1 MEKTLKGPRR
11 ARVRSVG
18 PPLVLAA
25 IMWAGSAC
33 GGSSP
38 PPAPGQTRGVA
49 PDLRGSR
56 VIVLPVQVVSGVPG
70 DPYSEL
76 VFTLTDR
83 GRDVDWVLSDEVDEI
98 LARSPAVQARTRGL
112 PVGFF
117 LQAEVERVGDP
128 LYGHLRRMAGLV
140 DAQAVLLPVQA
151 SYEATP
157 SVNEDVDA
165 ASQGTEVDAD
175 TEEVDRRVR
184 LQAAL
189 IDPRTGRILWYGIEE
204 GGDFDQDDPR
214 GLASAVEEL
223 ARSLLW
229 YVGTD

>member
-1 MEKTLKGPRR
+1 MKETLKRWR
-11 ARVRSVG
+11 SARLRSSR
-18 PPLVLAA
+18 PPLMLATIVWTSA
-25 IMWAGSAC
+25 AC

-38 PPAPGQTRGVA
+38 PPAPGQSRGVA

-56 VIVLPVQVVSGVPG
+56 VILLPVQVVSGVSG
-70 DPYSEL
+70 DPYAEL

-83 GRDVDWVLSDEVDEI
+83 GRDVDWVLRDEVDEV
-98 LARSPAVQARTRGL
+98 LSRSPAVQARTQGL
-112 PVGFF
+112 PVGIF

-140 DAQAVLLPVQA
+140 DAQAILLPVQA
-151 SYEATP
+151 SYEATS
-157 SVNEDVDA
+157 SVDEDA
-165 ASQGTEVDAD
+165 ADTSQDTEVGGDMA
-175 TEEVDRRVR
+175 EVDRRVR

-204 GGDFDQDDPR
+204 GGDFDRDDPR

-229 YVGTD
+229 YVRN